1 MMLSKKIL
9 HLKSKIEE
17 YCEKISLIDDVIEE
31 NSQLRKEILILK
43 KDIETISVATEE
55 QKNLT
60 KEIITYISTFEAYRK
75 NYSNDMGLIT
85 NAITEL
91 YGVMNYILNGKVVL
105 VGYNNLRNDM
115 STLNEEEEYAEEEL
129 YDEICEEEFED
140 DESLDKK
147 KKKVFH

>member
-1 MMLSKKIL
+1 MLSKKIL

-17 YCEKISLIDDVIEE
+17 YCEKISLIDDIIEE
-31 NSQLRKEILILK
+31 NSQLRKEILNLK
-43 KDIETISVATEE
+43 EDIEIISVATEE

-75 NYSNDMGLIT
+75 NYSNDIGLIT

-91 YGVMNYILNGKVVL
+91 YGVMNYVLNGKVVL
-105 VGYNNLRNDM
+105 VGYNNLKNDM
-115 STLNEEEEYAEEEL
+115 STLKEEEYTEEEL
-129 YDEICEEEFED
+129 YDDLCEEEFEN
-140 DESLDKK
+140 DESLEKK

>member
-1 MMLSKKIL
+1 MLSKKIL
-9 HLKSKIEE
+9 HLKNKIEE
-17 YCEKISLIDDVIEE
+17 YCEKISLIDDIIEE
-31 NSQLRKEILILK
+31 NSQLRKEVLNLK
-43 KDIETISVATEE
+43 EKIEVISVATEE

-75 NYSNDMGLIT
+75 NYSNDVSLIT

-105 VGYNNLRNDM
+105 VGYNNLKNDM
-115 STLNEEEEYAEEEL
+115 STLREEEYTEDELHEDLCEEGFEEEE
-129 YDEICEEEFED
+129 
-140 DESLDKK
+140 ESLDKK

>member
-115 STLNEEEEYAEEEL
+115 STLKEEEEYAEEEL

>member
-1 MMLSKKIL
+1 MLSKKIL
-9 HLKSKIEE
+9 HLKNKIEE
-17 YCEKISLIDDVIEE
+17 YCEKISLIDDIIEE
-31 NSQLRKEILILK
+31 NSQLRKEVLNLK
-43 KDIETISVATEE
+43 EKIEVISVATEE

-75 NYSNDMGLIT
+75 NYSNDVSLIT

-105 VGYNNLRNDM
+105 VGYNNLKNDM
-115 STLNEEEEYAEEEL
+115 STLKEEEYTEDELYEDLCEEGFEEE
-129 YDEICEEEFED
+129 
-140 DESLDKK
+140 ESLDKK

>member
-1 MMLSKKIL
+1 MLSKKIL

-17 YCEKISLIDDVIEE
+17 YCEKISLIDDIIEE
-31 NSQLRKEILILK
+31 NSQLRKEILNLK
-43 KDIETISVATEE
+43 EDIEIISVATEE

-75 NYSNDMGLIT
+75 NYSNDIGLIT

-91 YGVMNYILNGKVVL
+91 YGVMNYVLNGKVVL
-105 VGYNNLRNDM
+105 VGYNNLKNDM
-115 STLNEEEEYAEEEL
+115 STLKEEEYAEEEL
-129 YDEICEEEFED
+129 YDDLCEEEFEN
-140 DESLDKK
+140 DESLEKK